1 MAEFELPSHVVTER
15 RDGRREVLLHRA
27 MAVIS
32 PEKVE
37 IKAARSTY
45 LLPIV
50 GLLLVAAGGIWLGE
64 SGGRMPF
71 WLMVV
76 ILMASLFIAPASVM
90 GLVGSIAGASV
101 VVDQRKGSLTMQQG
115 YLGMGIGTK
124 ELVPF
129 HKFDYLEVTLEGHQP
144 DRWKGSTDSIRQFA
158 IVLVKKSGKRLMLA
172 NVPVSEGNQT
182 DGIDRALAVANAI
195 AAIAES
201 TVKLPEGWELVEIET
216 ETGKV
221 VEKNQSQQPAVRR
234 KGGKHARRN

>member
-1 MAEFELPSHVVTER
+1 MAEFELPSHVVSER
-15 RDGRREVLLHRA
+15 RDGRKEVLLHRA

-45 LLPIV
+45 ILPIL
-50 GLLLVAAGGIWLGE
+50 GLLLVAAGGAWLGE

-76 ILMASLFIAPASVM
+76 ILMASLFVAPASVM

-129 HKFDYLEVTLEGHQP
+129 HKFDYMEVTLEGHEP
-144 DRWKGSTDSIRQFA
+144 DRWKGNTDSIRQFA
-158 IVLVKKSGKRLMLA
+158 IVLVKKSGKRLILA

-182 DGIDRALAVANAI
+182 DGADRTLAVANAI
-195 AAIAES
+195 AAIAGS
-201 TVKLPEGWELVEIET
+201 TVRLPEGWELVEIET

-221 VEKNQSQQPAVRR
+221 VEKEPQPAPRH

>member
-1 MAEFELPSHVVTER
+1 MAEFELPSHVVSER
-15 RDGRREVLLHRA
+15 RDGRKEVLLHRA

-45 LLPIV
+45 VLPII
-50 GLLLVAAGGIWLGE
+50 GLLLVAAGGVWLGE

-129 HKFDYLEVTLEGHQP
+129 HKFDYMEVTLEGHQP

-158 IVLVKKSGKRLMLA
+158 IVLVKKSGKRLVLA

-182 DGIDRALAVANAI
+182 DGVDRALAVANAI
-195 AAIAES
+195 AAIAGS

-221 VEKNQSQQPAVRR
+221 VEKQPQTAPRR